1 MEQRY
6 FRNLGAL
13 SEEECRILQKKK
25 IFVAGCGGLGG
36 HVTDMLLRIGVG
48 GIRAVDGDVFDESNL
63 NRQLLSN
70 VARIGT
76 PKAAAAA
83 EHAALVNPSVR
94 FEAEQCFI
102 TAENAADLLSGCDI
116 AIDALDNIPS
126 RRVLAKACSEAGIP
140 FVHGAIN
147 GWLAQACL
155 ILPGSSVL
163 DLIYPPEACD
173 FDASSAESGNAPEKP
188 QSRQNGAEESA
199 PAPGKSVLAF
209 TPALCAAMEVSL
221 CIKQLCSRE
230 TEPGKLFIFDLETM
244 DFEDVQL

>member
-1 MEQRY
+1 MDKRY

-36 HVTDMLLRIGVG
+36 HVTDMLLRVGVG
-48 GIRAVDGDVFDESNL
+48 GIRAVDGDVFDETNL

-70 VARIGT
+70 VARLGM

-83 EHAALVNPSVR
+83 EHASLVNPSVR

-102 TAENAADLLSGCDI
+102 TAENAAELLSGCDI

-155 ILPGSSVL
+155 ILPGSRAL
-163 DLIYPPEACD
+163 DFIYPPAACEPGA
-173 FDASSAESGNAPEKP
+173 FPSENVETMEKP
-188 QSRQNGAEESA
+188 EVEQNRLEDSA

-221 CIKQLCSRE
+221 CIQCLCSRE

-244 DFEDVQL
+244 DFEAVQL